1 MNIRLSNF
9 SIGYNNF
16 SKGKQE
22 VSSFKENASDKLQP
36 KNINTDNFLKAEDS
50 DQSIKNIME
59 SFERGN
65 LTVEECKEKL
75 TRFGATNIEEE
86 GTCDMEGNSST
97 TIKFKYN
104 NKEYST
110 TLVTKNE
117 TKDATKK
124 RINSDEEWD
133 NWSDFRRY
141 HFKSEMPK
149 FNFIK
154 TIEE

>member
-16 SKGKQE
+16 SKGKLE
-22 VSSFKENASDKLQP
+22 ASSIKDNPNILQP
-36 KNINTDNFLKAEDS
+36 KDINTDNFLKAEDS

-59 SFERGN
+59 SFEKGE
-65 LTVEECKEKL
+65 LTVKECKEKL

-86 GTCDMEGNSST
+86 GTSDMEGNCST

-117 TKDATKK
+117 TKDAI
-124 RINSDEEWD
+124 RNRVHSDEEWG
-133 NWSDFRRY
+133 NWSNFRRY

-154 TIEE
+154 PIENN